1 MKSATI
7 WGVGLAVF
15 AAVLLQP
22 PWTWGQLRIRSGA
35 VKSALEHPRAMEKRI
50 FQLTNEA
57 RRKNG
62 LPALAA
68 DNGLATLARENGE
81 NLSKSH
87 RVSRTDPQA
96 ERPPANYGGE
106 EPAKNQV
113 EWRPGE
119 NIHMG
124 LNDDYSDIET
134 AARLIVNTFMGAPGT
149 RGNILNPAYTHMGV
163 VVSIKGKENYVVQE
177 FGPKD
182 RRFPEVK
189 ANQGEK

>member
-1 MKSATI
+1 MKSTTF

-22 PWTWGQLRIRSGA
+22 PWAWGQLRIRSGA
-35 VKSALEHPRAMEKRI
+35 VKRGVEHPRALEKRI

-68 DNGLATLARENGE
+68 DNNLATLAQENGE

-87 RVSRTDPQA
+87 RVSHTDSQA
-96 ERPPANYGGE
+96 KRPPANYGGE
-106 EPAKNQV
+106 EPAKSQA
-113 EWRPGE
+113 EGSPGE

-149 RGNILNPAYTHMGV
+149 RGNILNPAYKQMGV
-163 VVSIKGKENYVVQE
+163 VVSIKGKESYVVQE

>member
-1 MKSATI
+1 MKSAAT
-7 WGVGLAVF
+7 WGVGLAVC

-22 PWTWGQLRIRSGA
+22 PWAWGQLRIRSGA
-35 VKSALEHPRAMEKRI
+35 VKSGVEHPRALEKRV

-62 LPALAA
+62 LPALEA

-81 NLSKSH
+81 NMSKSH
-87 RVSRTDPQA
+87 RVSQTDPRA
-96 ERPPANYGGE
+96 TRPPADYGAE
-106 EPAKNQV
+106 EPAKNKAAA
-113 EWRPGE
+113 RPGE

-134 AARLIVNTFMGAPGT
+134 AARLIINTFMGAPGP
-149 RGNILNPAYTHMGV
+149 RRNILNPAYTQMGV
-163 VVSIKGKENYVVQE
+163 GVSIKGKESYVVQE

-182 RRFPEVK
+182 KRFQDIK

>member
-1 MKSATI
+1 MKSGTI

-81 NLSKSH
+81 NLSNSH
-87 RVSRTDPQA
+87 RVSQTDPQA
-96 ERPPANYGGE
+96 KRPPANYGGE
-106 EPAKNQV
+106 EPAKNQA
-113 EWRPGE
+113 EGRPGE

-134 AARLIVNTFMGAPGT
+134 AARLIVNTFMGGPGT

-163 VVSIKGKENYVVQE
+163 VVSIKGKESYVVQE

-182 RRFPEVK
+182 RRFPQVK